1 MGFVK
6 IGVKFVSIRVLYF
19 LIAVVVF
26 PDTSALFAQQAP
38 TTNPS
43 SEEARMEYK
52 ANDLLNRGVE
62 LLESKQE
69 ERGLKMISSVPQMFP
84 KSKAR
89 FKAWLALGKHYV
101 KTRQFDLAVKQFEH
115 LNDSED
121 VDQQAEGLYQT
132 GICFYGL
139 TSYDKAFMSFRR
151 VTNEFPWSVYANEAY
166 YYIGQCHFKL
176 GRWAKAVEALEMV
189 GTSVDPDAKESP
201 LAEAGQRLYVKVY
214 DKDLAVLKS
223 TGGKYTIALATKSGD
238 KEQITIEPLGRSG
251 EYYIGSLPTTPG
263 DAKPNDGTL
272 QTVGP
277 DVVTVDYLDQN
288 TEAGKRDQPRKSEI
302 RIVSTAVAGF
312 TDGAYRE
319 YTKGVFA
326 DQDAFL
332 RVKDLDR
339 DTTPRPDSVTVR
351 VFSEYKHEPDE
362 KPAQQTG
369 VTLEQQPEI
378 VQRDSA
384 TVTLTETGPHTGIFT
399 AALVPKIVADA
410 AQVGPGDSI
419 LSVMKGDDVGVEYQ
433 DQQHIAG
440 GDAVLVKS
448 KAKLL
453 IGQIQDVKVEHRVV
467 DSLDLKARKHLI
479 EAKIYLRLGQ
489 IFKEVGLTNKA
500 SEKAADGL
508 DRVEDVIST
517 SLRASLDRN
526 TVEEAFSVKW
536 DLLLVQDKLGE
547 AIEVCRRLTELFPDS
562 TLVDR
567 ALLKIGQAKAE
578 GEDPAEAIGIFAS
591 VTQLPKS
598 ALKAEAQFY
607 IGDTLEKIATRQ
619 AEASGQPPSLSAAMN
634 AYKTCAE
641 QYPNSP
647 FAGDSL
653 DRIANY
659 YINAKDYARAIE
671 LMERVTQDYPDAGF
685 LDKMLLKWVIASY
698 RMGDPATA
706 KAKAEQL
713 LSEYPNSKSAEKA
726 RQFLETINKKI
737 GATAD
742 APASAKQ

>member
-1 MGFVK
+1 MRF
-6 IGVKFVSIRVLYF
+6 
-19 LIAVVVF
+19 VVV
-26 PDTSALFAQQAP
+26 TLVALSLVGSVLAQQKPPTP
-38 TTNPS
+38 TTGPA
-43 SEEARMEYK
+43 SEETRMEYK
-52 ANDLLNRGVE
+52 ANDLLTRGVE
-62 LLESKQE
+62 LLDSRQE

-84 KSKAR
+84 RSKAR
-89 FKAWLALGKHYV
+89 FKAYLAIGKHYV
-101 KTRQFDLAVKQFEH
+101 NSKKFDLAVKQFEH
-115 LNDSED
+115 LAESED
-121 VDQQAEGLYQT
+121 ADQQAEGLYET
-132 GICFYGL
+132 GICHYGL
-139 TSYDKAFMSFRR
+139 ASYDKAFMAFRR

-189 GTSVDPDAKESP
+189 GTSVDPDAQTAT

-223 TGGKYTIALATKSGD
+223 TGGSYAITLATKSGD
-238 KEQITIEPLGRSG
+238 KEKIAIEPLGRSG
-251 EYYIGSLPTTPG
+251 EYYIGSIPTAPG
-263 DAKPNDGTL
+263 DPKPNDATL
-272 QTVGP
+272 QTIGA
-277 DVVTVDYLDQN
+277 DVVTIDYLDQN
-288 TEAGKRDQPRKSEI
+288 TEAGKRDQPRTSQIK
-302 RIVSTAVAGF
+302 IVSTAIAGF
-312 TDGAYRE
+312 TDGAFRE

-326 DQDAFL
+326 DQEAFL

-339 DTTPRPDSVTVR
+339 DTTADRDTLTVR
-351 VFSEYKHEPDE
+351 IFSEYATEPEKE
-362 KPAQQTG
+362 KPADQPGVQTG
-369 VTLEQQPEI
+369 VNLDQQPEI
-378 VQRDSA
+378 VQRDTLA
-384 TVTLTETGPHTGIFT
+384 VTLTETGPHTGIFT
-399 AALVPKIVADA
+399 GTIVPKLIASASQVSTAD
-410 AQVGPGDSI
+410 PT
-419 LSVMKGDDVGVEYQ
+419 LSVMKGDDIGLEYQ
-433 DQQHIAG
+433 DQNHIAG
-440 GDAVLVKS
+440 GDAVLVKT
-448 KAKLL
+448 KARLL
-453 IGQIQDVKVEHRVV
+453 LGQIQDVKVEHRVV
-467 DSLDLKARKHLI
+467 DSLDLKAKKHLI

-500 SEKAADGL
+500 SEKATEGL
-508 DRVEDVIST
+508 DRVEDVIGT
-517 SLRASLDRN
+517 SLRASLDRS

-536 DLLLVQDKLGE
+536 DLLLVQDKLSE

-567 ALLKIGQAKAE
+567 ALLKIAQAKSE
-578 GEDPAEAIGIFAS
+578 GENPADAIGIFAS

-619 AEASGQPPSLSAAMN
+619 AETSGGAPSLSQAMN

-647 FAGDSL
+647 FAGDAL

-659 YINAKDYARAIE
+659 YINARDYARAIE

-698 RMGDPATA
+698 RMGDAKTA

-726 RQFLETINKKI
+726 RQFLETINKKLNA
-737 GATAD
+737 G
-742 APASAKQ
+742 